1 MKGRALEAAAAA
13 AAKGPKPGAA
23 EGTSGPVLPPPLRH
37 NYLSHYGGQ
46 MGYPYVLVKYAVRYK
61 DAGESV
67 GVRAYPLT
75 EGAAAE
81 AVEGE
86 PLVLDDESAV
96 TADAPANLRYGDLP
110 GWLTSGG
117 AKGLEKALRDR
128 LPDKLAT
135 KAFLDPVTKAESRPG
150 ETRETFGARL
160 AQVGGGAAAEKLR
173 DTIEKRKRDLAM
185 REQDLAGRKNEKWMA
200 LGSAVL
206 QNIGLFTGRKRTIT
220 GAGSVLSKSRIE
232 DTAEARVEALR
243 AEVAE
248 LEQDLGAHTL
258 VDPARFTEQELRPAK
273 TGVKLL
279 RYDLVWVY

>member
-1 MKGRALEAAAAA
+1 
-13 AAKGPKPGAA
+13 
-23 EGTSGPVLPPPLRH
+23 
-37 NYLSHYGGQ
+37 
-46 MGYPYVLVKYAVRYK
+46 
-61 DAGESV
+61 
-67 GVRAYPLT
+67 
-75 EGAAAE
+75 
-81 AVEGE
+81 
-86 PLVLDDESAV
+86 
-96 TADAPANLRYGDLP
+96 
-110 GWLTSGG
+110 
-117 AKGLEKALRDR
+117 
-128 LPDKLAT
+128 
-135 KAFLDPVTKAESRPG
+135 
-150 ETRETFGARL
+150 
-160 AQVGGGAAAEKLR
+160 
-173 DTIEKRKRDLAM
+173 M